1 MFKIK
6 AIIPIYLFLVD
17 LNPKNKNNRNGRVKY
32 ENAQTRT
39 ASVLKKTDYFAAT
52 PKIFGH
58 RSQEL
63 ADQALKNGKTL
74 IIKIT
79 A

>member
-1 MFKIK
+1 MGGR
-6 AIIPIYLFLVD
+6 
-17 LNPKNKNNRNGRVKY
+17 KN

-58 RSQEL
+58 MSQEL
-63 ADQALKNGKTL
+63 ADQALKRGKTL
-74 IIKIT
+74 IIKNKEFYSFKFSPKYIK
-79 A
+79 